1 MYNMNYI
8 ILKQNSL
15 FIYLLLLLLFMDNI
29 IILMNI

>member
-1 MYNMNYI
+1 MYGTNYI

-15 FIYLLLLLLFMDNI
+15 FITIIFLFLDNI

>member
-1 MYNMNYI
+1 MYGTNYI

-15 FIYLLLLLLFMDNI
+15 FFKKNFFMDNI